1 MRLLLFG
8 NFSQTV
14 LTSALERFSTLHP
27 SSAWGA
33 GVTPQST
40 TVPGQSGCRPS
51 SGHQLQPCSRINPS
65 SLAHLCRLNVNFA
78 PSSPRSWVAWLM
90 RRTSAYVFF
99 VPWDYSFTDIEKE
112 IILPAADAESP
123 RTSFVCVTSWLSWSQ
138 SNIFLNVAHGPVW
151 DLPWHIYSGNWLLG
165 FYCRPSRSPS
175 PVLRRQSF

>member
-1 MRLLLFG
+1 MLAPVWEFLPDCI
-8 NFSQTV
+8 NFCFREIFHPPPQLCLRSRGYTPEYNSSWAVRMQAQ
-14 LTSALERFSTLHP
+14 LWPSTAAMLP
-27 SSAWGA
+27 
-33 GVTPQST
+33 
-40 TVPGQSGCRPS
+40 
-51 SGHQLQPCSRINPS
+51 NPS

-78 PSSPRSWVAWLM
+78 PSSPRAWVAWLI

-123 RTSFVCVTSWLSWSQ
+123 RRSFVCVTSWLSWSQ

-175 PVLRRQSF
+175 LVLRRQSF